1 VPRRRFAPRF
11 SRYRIIL
18 LVAAIAVASPALA
31 ADDPRWAFSLL
42 LGGHLPDLQP
52 LNEGLFRSPFTG
64 EATIL
69 VREGGTGGATGNTGD
84 GTTVDQNDVETF
96 GYRFENPLPNVGLG
110 AKVGLEFQ
118 WQPNDRHG
126 FIFGFGSWEKTAINR
141 VTGNFPLQQHFA
153 SNVINSERRGAI
165 SYTEYTLGWR
175 YNLLKSDKFR
185 LYSRLTV
192 NEVFDIDY
200 REDFVFYVAES
211 QIEDLPGIRRDMVVT
226 AQTAALFMGQIGL
239 GGEWFLRDWF
249 SLGLEGG
256 YMIGQSSFMLRDVQ
270 VYDDF
275 VSGDSLQ
282 RTGMPFRRMSDGT
295 LGYLLESATYQD
307 LQDPST
313 RESYY
318 RSMRLGFDGW
328 TFNFRLNFYLFDGWT
343 FNFRLNFYF

>member
-1 VPRRRFAPRF
+1 MRTRRRGPAARLGPPVSAGVFLVMAV
-11 SRYRIIL
+11 
-18 LVAAIAVASPALA
+18 VAAASPALA
-31 ADDPRWAFSLL
+31 ADDTRWAFSVL
-42 LGGHLPDLQP
+42 LGGHLPNLQP
-52 LNEGLFRSPFTG
+52 LNKGLFRSPFTG

-69 VREGGTGGATGNTGD
+69 VREGGAGGATGNTGG
-84 GTTVDQNDVETF
+84 GTVVDQNDVETF
-96 GYRFENPLPNVGLG
+96 GYRFENPLPSVGLG
-110 AKVGLEFQ
+110 AHAGLEFQ

-185 LYSRLTV
+185 LYSRLSV
-192 NEVFDIDY
+192 HEVFDIDY
-200 REDFVFYVAES
+200 REDYVFYVAES
-211 QIEDLPGIRRDMVVT
+211 QIEDLAGIRRDLVVT
-226 AQTAALFMGQIGL
+226 AQTAALFMGQIGI

-249 SLGLEGG
+249 SLGVEGG
-256 YMIGQSSFMLRDVQ
+256 YLIGQSSFVLRDVQ
-270 VYDDF
+270 IYDDF
-275 VSGDSLQ
+275 VSGDSLS
-282 RTGMPFRRMSDGT
+282 RTGMPFRKMTDGS

-313 RESYY
+313 RENYY

-328 TFNFRLNFYLFDGWT
+328 TV
-343 FNFRLNFYF
+343 NFRLNFYF